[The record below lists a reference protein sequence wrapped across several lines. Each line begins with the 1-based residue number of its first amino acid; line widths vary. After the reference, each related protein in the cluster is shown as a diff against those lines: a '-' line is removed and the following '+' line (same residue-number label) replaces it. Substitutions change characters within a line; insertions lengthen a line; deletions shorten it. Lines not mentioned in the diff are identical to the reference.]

1 MISDRPLQL
10 ALILLIEAAVGY
22 PDAVY
27 RRVRHPVVW
36 MGRAIAALDRSWNK
50 GCEAARRIAGVAA
63 VVALVSVVG
72 MCGWALEQFA
82 LAWEPAILL
91 LIFAGTAMLAQRSLH
106 EHVSAVLR
114 PLESGDLA
122 AAREAVGR
130 IVGRDTHELDSQ
142 GVATAAVES
151 LAESFCDGIVAP
163 AFWFLVAGLPGLFIC
178 KLINTADSMIGHRDA
193 RHRAFGWAAAR
204 ADDLMNLV
212 PARLAGLLICVAG
225 VRGVRVMLRDAPH
238 HASPNAGWPEAAMA
252 GALGRQLGGSV
263 SYDGVPAHRPLLGK
277 GPRPD
282 AHSLRAGRRV
292 YWRAC
297 VLLWLAVGVLAW
309 PQ

>member
-1 MISDRPLQL
+1 MISERPLQL

-50 GCEAARRIAGVAA
+50 GCEAVRRIAGVAA
-63 VVALVSVVG
+63 LAALVGVAGV
-72 MCGWALEQFA
+72 CGWALERFA
-82 LAWEPAILL
+82 LAWEPATLVLIL
-91 LIFAGTAMLAQRSLH
+91 AGATMLAQRSLH

-114 PLESGDLA
+114 PLESGDLP
-122 AAREAVGR
+122 AAREAVAR
-130 IVGRDTHELDSQ
+130 IVGRDTHELDSE

-151 LAESFCDGIVAP
+151 IAESFCDGIVAP
-163 AFWFLVAGLPGLFIC
+163 AFWFLVAGLPGLFVC
-178 KLINTADSMIGHRDA
+178 KLINTADSMIGHKDA
-193 RHRAFGWAAAR
+193 QHRAFGWAAAR

-225 VRGVRVMLRDAPH
+225 ARGCRVMLRDAH
-238 HASPNAGWPEAAMA
+238 RHASPNAGWPEAAMA
-252 GALGRQLGGSV
+252 GALSRQLGGSV
-263 SYDGVPAHRPLLGK
+263 SYDGVPAHRPLLGE
-277 GPRPD
+277 GSRPD
-282 AHSLRAGRRV
+282 AESLRSALRV

-297 VLLWLAVGVLAW
+297 VLLWVAVGALAW
-309 PQ
+309 LH